1 VVEEVE
7 DLPVEEGL
15 EEVGEDDHPAAE
27 VVDEED
33 LVGGAVV
40 EEVVMV
46 AVGVGAA
53 VAAEVAGE
61 VVVEEAA

>member
-27 VVDEED
+27 VVDE
-33 LVGGAVV
+33 
-40 EEVVMV
+40 
-46 AVGVGAA
+46 
-53 VAAEVAGE
+53 